1 MLSIR
6 LLFLLL
12 SYGLETHPFHISLTD
27 MVYNEDRQRIEI
39 AQKIFWDDMEISLNN
54 KSGQQVN
61 FLQPKDPQ
69 KLEAIIEGYLM
80 ANNKIKV
87 GEKELKINYL
97 GHEIE
102 EDAAWFYMETDQTGE
117 PHLISIRN
125 SVLIDDF
132 PDQQNIV
139 NFYKNRKPKSFI
151 ARKDKT
157 DGTLIFD

>member
-6 LLFLLL
+6 LLFFLL

-27 MVYNEDRQRIEI
+27 MVYNEDRRKIEI
-39 AQKIFWDDMEISLNN
+39 AQKIFWDDFEKSLTN
-54 KSGQQVN
+54 SAGQPIN

-69 KLEAIIEGYLM
+69 KLEGIIEDYLL
-80 ANNKIKV
+80 ANNKIKA
-87 GEKELKINYL
+87 GEKELIINYL

-102 EDAAWFYMETDQTGE
+102 EDAGWFYMETEPTGE
-117 PHLISIRN
+117 PHSISIRN
-125 SVLIDDF
+125 SILIDDF

-139 NFYKNRKPKSFI
+139 NFYKDRKPKSFI